1 MFPPENNDNR
11 YSLGPERRRPLAG
24 CPGFYVR
31 ISDDIR
37 KTVVFFGFEDGSP
50 GKGGI
55 NCVGT
60 GFLLNY
66 DDCGYLVTA
75 KHLAHELGDQ
85 PFLVRINKSDG
96 TSENAPADNVRWY
109 ELPDPTIDVAVIP
122 FGASGKHYDARY
134 LPQSMMALDA
144 LVYHDAINFLGT
156 GDLTYTVGLFRL
168 MSGETRNLPVVHSG
182 SIAMMPRDEK
192 IPVRDW
198 RDKDKRL
205 FVEGYLIESHGM
217 PGLSGSPVF
226 VRSTVEFSYAP
237 QNMLLDPRSIDPRE
251 LLAVAPRETVFLL
264 GLWSSSWDAP
274 PGEVLAIQ
282 AGAGNRVPVGMG
294 IVVSAQKIEETLMM
308 PELQEM
314 RKQQKAERE
323 RQLAEEA
330 ASPDSAIPM
339 ARPTVGPAA
348 IDALPATDANPNHLT
363 DFTRLVDVA
372 ARKRPQGGQT

>member
-1 MFPPENNDNR
+1 
-11 YSLGPERRRPLAG
+11 
-24 CPGFYVR
+24 
-31 ISDDIR
+31 
-37 KTVVFFGFEDGSP
+37 
-50 GKGGI
+50 
-55 NCVGT
+55 
-60 GFLLNY
+60 
-66 DDCGYLVTA
+66 
-75 KHLAHELGDQ
+75 
-85 PFLVRINKSDG
+85 
-96 TSENAPADNVRWY
+96 
-109 ELPDPTIDVAVIP
+109 
-122 FGASGKHYDARY
+122 
-134 LPQSMMALDA
+134 
-144 LVYHDAINFLGT
+144 
-156 GDLTYTVGLFRL
+156 